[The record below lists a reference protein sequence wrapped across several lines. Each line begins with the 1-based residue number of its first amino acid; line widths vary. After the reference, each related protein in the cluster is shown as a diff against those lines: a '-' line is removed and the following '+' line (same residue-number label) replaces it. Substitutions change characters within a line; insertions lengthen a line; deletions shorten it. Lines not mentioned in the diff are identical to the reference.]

1 VVAPAPAS
9 GVFVAAFIV
18 GTVPSGV
25 VKLYQVLE
33 TGKLNVG
40 PLVCDCMT
48 GANVGASSEEDL
60 KVLSNIGAMVGAA
73 T

>member
-1 VVAPAPAS
+1 
-9 GVFVAAFIV
+9 V